1 MSITAMALDVGE
13 RRIGVAVAN
22 IEVGLSQPLLTLQND
37 INLFATI
44 NKLIRERQV
53 AILVVGLPRN
63 LSGDDT
69 SQTQYTRDFI
79 EKLKQ
84 HVDVPVYSIDE
95 AGTSAKAKD
104 ELAQKGKD
112 YVKSDIDALAATYI
126 LEDFLASEASTI
138 TKVKQ
143 TYADKKT

>member
-22 IEVGLSQPLLTLQND
+22 VEVGLPQPLLALQND

-69 SQTQYTRDFI
+69 NQTQYTRDFI

-84 HVDVPVYSIDE
+84 HVDIPVHSIDE

-104 ELAQKGKD
+104 ELSQKGKD
-112 YVKSDIDALAATYI
+112 YAKSDIDALAATYI